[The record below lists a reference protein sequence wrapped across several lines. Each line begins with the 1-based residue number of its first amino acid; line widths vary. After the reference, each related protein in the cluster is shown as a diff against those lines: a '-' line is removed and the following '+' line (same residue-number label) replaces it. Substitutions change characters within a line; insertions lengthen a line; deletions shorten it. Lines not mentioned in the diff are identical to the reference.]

1 MIARAICAALLL
13 GSFAAP
19 ALAHKLIE
27 PGVAAKV
34 ADGAFNATSGTVWNR
49 LQQSEGKYQ
58 EVWTI
63 DGHKLNRLAFY
74 GGVPFGQPLLKER
87 DKKKDPLPKV
97 TDTMLLPDV
106 PGLLERTYRT
116 QYGIP
121 IFTLGTQEPAMV
133 GGKQGIHFEYTYV
146 SPEDEVERRGDAYAA
161 IEGGKLF
168 LVTYEA
174 PALHYFDRDV
184 AEVKAIIKSLS
195 VRL

>member
-1 MIARAICAALLL
+1 MIVRISCAALLL
-13 GSFAAP
+13 CCVP
-19 ALAHKLIE
+19 TQVLAHKLIE
-27 PGVAAKV
+27 PGAAEKV
-34 ADGAFNATSGTVWNR
+34 ADGAFNATSGKVWNR

-74 GGVPFGQPLLKER
+74 GGIPSGEPLLKER
-87 DKKKDPLPKV
+87 HKKKDPLPKV
-97 TDTMLLPDV
+97 TETMLLPDV

-121 IFTLGTQEPAMV
+121 IFKLGKQEPAKL
-133 GGKQGIHFEYTYV
+133 GGKPGIHFEYTYV
-146 SPEDEVERRGDAYAA
+146 SPDDEVERRGDAYAA
-161 IEGGKLF
+161 IEAGKLF

-174 PALHYFDRDV
+174 PALHYFDRDA
-184 AEVKAIIKSLS
+184 AEVQAIMKSLS